1 MNRLTTD
8 KPVSKMSMVELA
20 HNSCYTKD
28 GVARYRDYET
38 EIDAIEL
45 ARDLMLSYRLLEEND
60 TAAHDEDALNDEL
73 VESLA
78 YGPKEIEGLIA
89 LFYRSILA
97 MSDLREW
104 LKEYEDAEEQGLLV
118 KLPCAVGD
126 IVYVITTCKD
136 FGKVLDG
143 TLWGEDGGF
152 GTATGY
158 YCPYESSDTCPFS
171 DFDEGGCEIYENK
184 LAVFEDY
191 VEDIMIYENET
202 IVFLGKCGSANFDS
216 FGKTIFLT
224 REEALKAMNE
234 KENGNE

>member
-60 TAAHDEDALNDEL
+60 TAAHDEDALNNEL

-118 KLPCAVGD
+118 KLPCKVGD
-126 IVYVITTCKD
+126 KAYHVICDRMANPSVYIHEYEIEDVSQKAVYFADDCDITHTS
-136 FGKVLDG
+136 
-143 TLWGEDGGF
+143 T
-152 GTATGY
+152 
-158 YCPYESSDTCPFS
+158 SSS
-171 DFDEGGCEIYENK
+171 VGI
-184 LAVFEDY
+184 
-191 VEDIMIYENET
+191 
-202 IVFLGKCGSANFDS
+202 
-216 FGKTIFLT
+216 
-224 REEALKAMNE
+224 
-234 KENGNE
+234 